1 MNWIEALILGILQ
14 GTDRISACKQQRTSC
29 YWIGSVWHRGGGK
42 SDVYHRGTCGNGAEY
57 AGYLVEGN
65 RLDIPRAV

>member
-1 MNWIEALILGILQ
+1 MSWIEALILGILQ
-14 GTDRISACKQQRTSC
+14 GLTEYLQQWTSGYRIGTVR
-29 YWIGSVWHRGGGK
+29 HRRGGK
-42 SDVYHRGTCGNGAEY
+42 SDVYHRGACGNGAEY